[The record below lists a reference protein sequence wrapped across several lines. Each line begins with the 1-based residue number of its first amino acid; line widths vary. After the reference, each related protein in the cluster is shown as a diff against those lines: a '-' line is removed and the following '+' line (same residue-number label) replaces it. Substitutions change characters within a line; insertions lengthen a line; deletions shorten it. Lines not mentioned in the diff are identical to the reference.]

1 MISKPMMGGTAQKS
15 VMPQKKIPSSDGL
28 AALQQRLSGAKQNKP
43 MKKPM
48 SRMRTSSPQVK
59 SVMP

>member
-1 MISKPMMGGTAQKS
+1 MNPRPGAMTGGGTNK
-15 VMPQKKIPSSDGL
+15 PLKSSDGL

-48 SRMRTSSPQVK
+48 SRMRTSSPMVK